1 MNRFRKE
8 KPEEVAPV
16 GTPDIASVT
25 TGHQKDET
33 VPRYAP
39 ADAENELN
47 TFGKLHEW
55 DPNMDREKI
64 HAIENA
70 VKEHDVEAEMS
81 LEADLEENSPYP
93 EVMAAVPNT
102 DDVSLPANTVR
113 AWILGMTFVTLG
125 SGLNMLFSLRN
136 PTISITSIVAQLCAY
151 PIGVLMAKVL
161 PTHQFNFFGLKWT
174 LNPGPFNM
182 KEHTLITI
190 MANVSFAGGAAYST
204 YTIEA
209 MMGFYHINWGV
220 GFALCFTIVTQMIGL
235 GLAGVSTCSAPDK
248 KPSHSN
254 VD

>member
-8 KPEEVAPV
+8 KPEEVIPV
-16 GTPDIASVT
+16 AASGVDPVT
-25 TGHQKDET
+25 TGQQKDEP
-33 VPRYAP
+33 VPKYAP
-39 ADAENELN
+39 ADAESELDN
-47 TFGKLHEW
+47 FGRAHEW

-70 VKEHDVEAEMS
+70 LKEKDVEAELS
-81 LEADLEENSPYP
+81 IESDLTENSPYP
-93 EVMAAVPNT
+93 EVVAAVPNT

-113 AWILGMTFVTLG
+113 AWILGMTFVTIG

-136 PTISITSIVAQLCAY
+136 PTISLTSIVAQLCSY
-151 PIGVLMAKVL
+151 PIGRLMARTL

-174 LNPGPFNM
+174 LNPGPFNK

-220 GFALCFTIVTQMIGL
+220 GFALCFTIVTQMVGL
-235 GLAGVSTCSAPDK
+235 GLAGVSPLFLYLRVTFL
-248 KPSHSN
+248 
-254 VD
+254 